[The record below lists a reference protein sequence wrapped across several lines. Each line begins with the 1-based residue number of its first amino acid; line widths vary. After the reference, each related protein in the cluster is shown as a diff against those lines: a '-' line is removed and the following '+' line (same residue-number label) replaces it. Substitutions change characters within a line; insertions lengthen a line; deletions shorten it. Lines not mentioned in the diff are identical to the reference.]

1 MSHSWPSDHCCEV
14 FSFVCFDRFAK
25 FRNMFNYDTRLTPGN
40 PITKSHTLP
49 HALSVM
55 HVLSLLP
62 VGLIVHT

>member
-1 MSHSWPSDHCCEV
+1 M

-40 PITKSHTLP
+40 PITKSHTPP

-62 VGLIVHT
+62 VGHIVHT